1 MIRAFKAMNRHIRE
15 ENAMVRI
22 ITDSSTLYTNA
33 DAAAMGI
40 DVAMLC
46 VTINGKTYRELEEIN
61 TENFID
67 IIHQG
72 YVPASSQPSL
82 GDVLHLYNKYPQDEL
97 LNITIADGLSGTFQT
112 ARSAA
117 EMADNP
123 GRITVFNSRTL
134 CFPQRYL
141 VEKAVELS
149 KNGRGVPAIVAE
161 LEKLA
166 AGAKSYLI
174 PRDFDYLRRGGRLSP
189 LMAHIGK
196 LIRLAPVMTQTEDGK
211 QLTRLSIQRSF
222 KRAVRAIAEDLKRL
236 GMDQTWQIAISH
248 ALSEDSLRI
257 AQEIIGNA
265 FPGTNILTF
274 ILSPAFTVQG
284 GPRCIAIQ
292 AIKKR
297 DFN

>member
-1 MIRAFKAMNRHIRE
+1 
-15 ENAMVRI
+15 MVRI
-22 ITDSSTLYTNA
+22 ITDSSTLYTKA

-46 VTINGKTYRELEEIN
+46 VNMNGKTYRELEEIN
-61 TENFID
+61 TEKFID

-72 YVPASSQPSL
+72 HVPASSQPSI
-82 GDVLHLYNKYPQDEL
+82 GDVLELYNKYPRDEL
-97 LNITIADGLSGTFQT
+97 LNITIADGLSGTYQT
-112 ARSAA
+112 ALSAV
-117 EMADNP
+117 EMAENP

-149 KNGRGVPAIVAE
+149 KGGRGVPVIVAE

-166 AGAKSYLI
+166 ASAKSYLI
-174 PRDFDYLRRGGRLSP
+174 PRDFNYLRRGGRLSP

-222 KRAVRAIAEDLKRL
+222 KRAVHAIAEDLKRL
-236 GMDQTWQIAISH
+236 GVDQTWQIAISH
-248 ALSEDSLRI
+248 ALAEDSLRI
-257 AQEIIGNA
+257 AEEIIRDA
-265 FPGTNILTF
+265 FPGLSILTF

-284 GPRCIAIQ
+284 GPGCIAIQ
-292 AIKKR
+292 AIRKH
-297 DFN
+297 DFD